1 MSNRLAESDSAL
13 EQGPTAHV
21 FQRLIVCAY
30 GDYWERLGHF
40 SNHSQHVYISDVQ
53 SLADEGRSLSICLLA
68 QFLLNGEI
76 IA

>member
-1 MSNRLAESDSAL
+1 MVIIGNAWDTLAITANTCTYRTRL
-13 EQGPTAHV
+13 
-21 FQRLIVCAY
+21 
-30 GDYWERLGHF
+30 
-40 SNHSQHVYISDVQ
+40 DVQ